1 MNKAVFRPSRAAVIA
16 ASQPAWPPPT
26 TMTSKLSVGAA
37 EKLMASLS
45 GAGEASDLVR
55 RLRSWGD

>member
-1 MNKAVFRPSRAAVIA
+1 
-16 ASQPAWPPPT
+16 
-26 TMTSKLSVGAA
+26 SKLSVGAA